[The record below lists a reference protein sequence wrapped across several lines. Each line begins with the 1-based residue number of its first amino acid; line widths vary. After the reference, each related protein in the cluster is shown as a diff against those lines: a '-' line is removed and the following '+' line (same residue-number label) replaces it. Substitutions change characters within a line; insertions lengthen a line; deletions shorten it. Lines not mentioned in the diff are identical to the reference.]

1 MKGEEMAVVSVTP
14 PNQEVGLE
22 RDVKSLIKE
31 SQWDYVVSS
40 LRLGTLSST
49 FIGKA
54 KRILEIYDN

>member
-1 MKGEEMAVVSVTP
+1 MAVVSVTP